1 MLTELIIIGSVS
13 LLIGIYWLV
22 QKRERLTHQKNIALL
37 SDFNLALKGSG
48 EAIWTW
54 RLDTQ
59 EICQFG
65 FEPLVDGHF
74 AETINA
80 IEFIQVFINPE
91 DAPDFH
97 EAINNHILGESD
109 SFNVNYRLR
118 HYSKGWTWINSQ
130 GRIVERDK
138 NNNPL
143 RIAGA
148 SKNFNPAIEL
158 EGRIALEVV
167 KCMSEAVAVLDLNFC
182 FISINPAFSKIT
194 GYMHDDVI
202 GKSRSMMRPHHHD
215 PAIYDDIQSTLNNT
229 GHWAGEIWQMR
240 KDQGEFLCQSE
251 VTEILDSNGHRT
263 HFVAVVNDITDS
275 KRIEQELLHLAN
287 YDALTGLPSRSLLIE
302 KLSKAIINARRN
314 QSKVALL
321 FLDLDN
327 FKTIN
332 DSLGHSAGDRLLIVV
347 AQRLLAAARDI
358 GLVARLSG
366 DEFVILLEN
375 AENDTQIRSCAMRV
389 LAQFNNPI
397 LLNDNHSA
405 NLTGSIGVSIFPD
418 HAQTPSD
425 LLKFAD
431 IAMYQA
437 KNEGR
442 NTVQYFNQDMDAKSR
457 YRAQMLS
464 ALKTALALNEF
475 ELNFQP
481 RMDLKT
487 NQIVSCEALLR
498 WNSKEL
504 GRIGPDIFIP
514 LAEESGL
521 IIEIGEWVLNESMRV
536 LSYWHSLGLNH
547 LGMSVNVSA
556 LQLLRSK
563 LATHIGLLI
572 EKFNLPPYCIE
583 LEITESMVLSHHAQP
598 ISNLWGLKDLGVSL
612 SLDDFGTGYSSLSY
626 LKQLPIDSL
635 KIDKS
640 FICEIGP
647 NANDNTLVKTIIAL
661 GHSLGMTVIAE
672 GVEIEEH
679 VQLLQGFGCDEIQGY
694 FLAKP
699 MLAHDCLAFI
709 QEHEEKNELLEAASQ
724 LKADDNAQRI

>member
-1 MLTELIIIGSVS
+1 MLIELIIIGST
-13 LLIGIYWLV
+13 LLLFGIYWLIQRRDRLV
-22 QKRERLTHQKNIALL
+22 NQKKIALHN
-37 SDFNLALKGSG
+37 DFNLALKGSG

-74 AETINA
+74 SETINA

-97 EAINNHILGESD
+97 EAINTHIRGESD

-118 HYSKGWTWINSQ
+118 HYSEGWTWINSR

-148 SKNFNPAIEL
+148 SKNFNPALEL

-167 KCMSEAVAVLDLNFC
+167 KCMSEAVAVLDLDFC

-202 GKSRSMMRPHHHD
+202 GKSRSMMRPPHHD

-464 ALKTALALNEF
+464 ALKTALARNEF

-498 WNSKEL
+498 WNSSEL

-514 LAEESGL
+514 LAEESGQ
-521 IIEIGEWVLNESMRV
+521 IIEIGEWVLNESMSV
-536 LSYWHSLGLNH
+536 LNYWHSLGFNH

-563 LATHIGLLI
+563 LATQIGLLI
-572 EKFNLPPYCIE
+572 EKFNLPAYCIE
-583 LEITESMVLSHHAQP
+583 LEITESMVLSQHAQP
-598 ISNLWGLKDLGVSL
+598 LSNLWGLKDLGVTL

-679 VQLLQGFGCDEIQGY
+679 MQLLQEFGCDEIQGY
-694 FLAKP
+694 LLAKP

-709 QEHEEKNELLEAASQ
+709 QEHEEKNELLDATSQ